1 LFLIEFQMY
10 ASRKIG
16 QSTNW
21 YFLCL
26 FFFNAK
32 TANLFTLSIFFVSIT
47 SWRGVSF
54 LKRNCF
60 FIRLTIPSY
69 IIFICSQLA
78 STKCILNFYLIT
90 VSFLFNSR
98 FNKPSLFQRCQI
110 HQASINIFPFQ
121 RIFPFGN

>member
-1 LFLIEFQMY
+1 MQVEKLVNLLIGTFCFY
-10 ASRKIG
+10 FF
-16 QSTNW
+16 STPKQ
-21 YFLCL
+21 LICSLSL
-26 FFFNAK
+26 FFF
-32 TANLFTLSIFFVSIT
+32 VRIT
-47 SWRGVSF
+47 SWRGVSL

-69 IIFICSQLA
+69 IIFIFSQLA
-78 STKCILNFYLIT
+78 STKSILNFYLIT